1 MKPKTM
7 ILMVVAVA
15 CGLGASYMTSR
26 LLADRNHEIEK
37 VPILVAKKKLNM
49 GELIKAPEELF
60 EERLFPKGDEPKMA
74 INEFEKLKGQQLKRP
89 LRAGD
94 FVTADDLRGDN
105 SLGLDTQLPDGHQ
118 AIGIRVNPETIAG
131 GFASLP
137 NSKVNIISTVKRSS
151 DRESY
156 SKILLE
162 NVLVLAADDKMRV
175 GEDGR
180 AMPANVVTVALK
192 PEDVL
197 KLELAKTLGTI
208 SLALRKLGDVSRS
221 EHTKVTPEGLGP
233 DPTLPAELTNYSS
246 PLPTPKVDIKPT
258 PVTGKGPIPAGPVHT
273 IDIFNGAQHQRFN
286 IPLKDG
292 KKKDES
298 SDDGSK

>member
-26 LLADRNHEIEK
+26 LLADRNHDVEK
-37 VPILVAKKKLNM
+37 VPVLVARKKLNM
-49 GELIKAPEELF
+49 GELIKSPEEVF
-60 EERLFPKGDEPKMA
+60 EEKLFPKGDEPKMA
-74 INEFEKLKGQQLKRP
+74 INDFQKLKDQQLKRP

-94 FVTADDLRGDN
+94 FVTADDLRGDDG
-105 SLGLDTQLPDGHQ
+105 LGLDTQLPDGHQ
-118 AIGIRVNPETIAG
+118 AIGIRVKPDEIAG

-137 NSKVNIISTVKRSS
+137 NSKVNIISTVRRSS

-175 GEDGR
+175 GDDGR

-221 EHTKVTPEGLGP
+221 EYTKVTPEGLGP
-233 DPTLPAELTNYSS
+233 EPVMPSELINIV
-246 PLPTPKVDIKPT
+246 PVAPKPDIKPASAT
-258 PVTGKGPIPAGPVHT
+258 KGPLPKGPVHT
-273 IDIFNGAQHQRFN
+273 MNIFNGTQYYKHDIQVKT
-286 IPLKDG
+286 PG
-292 KKKDES
+292 KKDEPPG
-298 SDDGSK
+298 DEK

>member
-26 LLADRNHEIEK
+26 LLADRNQDLEK
-37 VPILVAKKKLNM
+37 VPILVAKKKINM

-60 EERLFPKGDEPKMA
+60 EEKLFIKGDEPKLA
-74 INEFEKLKGQQLKRP
+74 INEFDKLKGQQLKRP

-94 FVTADDLRGDN
+94 FVTAEDLRGDN

-156 SKILLE
+156 AKILLE

-197 KLELAKTLGTI
+197 KLELAKTQGMI
-208 SLALRKLGDVSRS
+208 SLALRKLGDLSRS

-233 DPTLPAELTNYSS
+233 DPIMPAELITI
-246 PLPTPKVDIKPT
+246 TPPAPRVDTKPA
-258 PVTGKGPIPAGPVHT
+258 PAAGKGRTPTGPVHT
-273 IDIFNGAQHQRFN
+273 MDIFNGANLQRHQV
-286 IPLKDG
+286 PLNDG
-292 KKKDES
+292 KKKDDAP
-298 SDDGSK
+298 DDGK

>member
-26 LLADRNHEIEK
+26 LLADRNHDVEK
-37 VPILVAKKKLNM
+37 VPILVARKKLNM

-60 EERLFPKGDEPKMA
+60 EEKLFPKGDEPKMA
-74 INEFEKLKGQQLKRP
+74 INDFQKLKGQQLKRP

-94 FVTADDLRGDN
+94 FVTADDLRGDDG
-105 SLGLDTQLPDGHQ
+105 LGLDTQLPDGHQ
-118 AIGIRVNPETIAG
+118 AIGIRVKPDEIAG

-137 NSKVNIISTVKRSS
+137 NSKVNIISTVRRSS

-221 EHTKVTPEGLGP
+221 EYTEVRAETLGQQGTPIEIVQP
-233 DPTLPAELTNYSS
+233 PPLPA
-246 PLPTPKVDIKPT
+246 PRVDIKPAAVVPPNAPNSAT
-258 PVTGKGPIPAGPVHT
+258 HT
-273 IDIFNGAQHQRFN
+273 MHIFNGTQHQKHDVRV
-286 IPLKDG
+286 KDKS
-292 KKKDES
+292 KKEDPPE
-298 SDDGSK
+298 DGN